1 MDCIDE
7 HKRVEEDL
15 TQGKGKAKVFPK
27 KRDPWA
33 GGYNHNRLRRDFS
46 NQSSGASA
54 QMVSSVFKE
63 PVY

>member
-1 MDCIDE
+1 MDRNDE

-33 GGYNHNRLRRDFS
+33 RGYNHNRLKRDFS
-46 NQSSGASA
+46 NQSSRTSE